1 MSAVMIQRSVFLL
14 ACAAAL
20 AACDKP
26 QIVEGSKP
34 DAQASTGSVDGKY
47 TAAGWSQGDKASWE
61 TQLRTRT
68 QQGQNEYTRVPPK
81 IAAATAAAPVA
92 APVVTAP
99 AAVASAASK

>member
-1 MSAVMIQRSVFLL
+1 VINSVVIQRTVFVL

-34 DAQASTGSVDGKY
+34 DAQASAGSVDGKY

-61 TQLRTRT
+61 AQLKTRT
-68 QQGQNEYTRVPPK
+68 QQGQNEYTRVPPTTAAPTAGPAV
-81 IAAATAAAPVA
+81 AAAVATPAAA
-92 APVVTAP
+92 
-99 AAVASAASK
+99 ASAASK